1 MEYHEQFGYCPGC
14 GTGYSGGSRRVSPA
28 VSVCNACGLENYHNS
43 KPSVSGIVPSRERP
57 GRVLVM
63 QRATM
68 PCVGL
73 LALPGGILDYGEDPV
88 VGVRRE
94 VAEETGADVVPDRV
108 LRCHL
113 VSYQYKGAHIWM
125 LESTYLCEAIS
136 EASIASHTEEA
147 SRVYFEEVEALV
159 ASPDRF
165 AFPGQLQVIA
175 DCRALTHVG
184 GAHALQ
190 V

>member
-1 MEYHEQFGYCPGC
+1 MEYHEKYVYCPGC
-14 GTGYSGGSRRVSPA
+14 GTGYSSGSRRSLPA
-28 VSVCNACGLENYHNS
+28 LNVCHACGLEMYHNS
-43 KPSVSGIVPSRERP
+43 KPSVAAIVPSRERP

-63 QRATM
+63 ERATM
-68 PCVGL
+68 PAAGK

-88 VGVRRE
+88 EGVRRE
-94 VAEETGADVVPDRV
+94 VAEETGAEVVPDRV

-113 VSYQYKGAHIWM
+113 ISYQYKGTHMWM
-125 LESTYLCEAIS
+125 LESTYLCQPIS
-136 EASIASHTEEA
+136 ESSAASHTEEA
-147 SRVYFEEVEALV
+147 ARVYFEEIEALV

-175 DCRALTHVG
+175 GSRTLSDGEDV
-184 GAHALQ
+184 HAVQ